1 MDFHLYVLSVSQFT
15 ESLSKQNYITQAITQ
30 YPCTLII
37 SSYWKALCK
46 VDVLKISKRNENL
59 EQNSCKISVKEF
71 NFSTAIGLHIASLL
85 KKVTRP

>member
-15 ESLSKQNYITQAITQ
+15 ASLSKQNYITQAITQ